1 MSVTSLFGQNLRLPV
16 IAAPMFLV
24 SGLELVQACCQAG
37 IVGSFPAANAR
48 TLEDLRDWLTQM
60 QAFQTAHP
68 EAAPYAMN
76 VILLD
81 KMNDRKAEELALAE
95 EFKVP
100 VLITSVGDPTEVV
113 QRAHAW
119 GGKVI
124 HDVVSIRHAQKAAQ
138 AKVDGLILVCGGAG
152 GHTGQLNPFAFV
164 PQIREFWDGL
174 LIVGGSISHGETVRA
189 VEILG
194 ADMAYIGSRFIAT
207 HESMASHEYKQI
219 LLDSQASDVVLSPVF
234 SGVPAHYLK
243 PSIARAG
250 LDPEQY
256 TVEDV
261 KIKNIKAWRDVWSAG
276 HGVGSIQDIIPVAQ
290 LVDRL
295 LQEYQSAIQQPAFG
309 TA

>member
-1 MSVTSLFGQNLRLPV
+1 MSVTTIFGQNLRLPV

-48 TLEDLRDWLTQM
+48 SLEDLRDWLVQM
-60 QAFQTAHP
+60 QIFQQAHP
-68 EAAPYAMN
+68 DAAPYAMN

-95 EFKVP
+95 EFQVP
-100 VLITSVGDPTEVV
+100 ILITSVGDPTEAV

-124 HDVVSIRHAQKAAQ
+124 HDVVSIRHAVKAAQ

-164 PQIREFWDGL
+164 PQIREFWQGL
-174 LIVGGSISHGETVRA
+174 LIVGGSVTHGQTVRA
-189 VEILG
+189 LEVLG
-194 ADMAYIGSRFIAT
+194 ADMSYIGSRFIAT
-207 HESMASHEYKQI
+207 EESMASHEYKQV
-219 LLDSQASDVVLSPVF
+219 LLDSQASDVVLSPLF

-243 PSIARAG
+243 ASIARAG

-256 TVEDV
+256 TAEEV

-276 HGVGSIQDIIPVAQ
+276 HGVGSITDVIPAAQ
-290 LVDRL
+290 LVERL
-295 LQEYQSAIQQPAFG
+295 AQEYQTALQRPAFSI
-309 TA
+309 

>member
-1 MSVTSLFGQNLRLPV
+1 MSVTTIFGQNLRLPV

-48 TLEDLRDWLTQM
+48 SLEDLRDWLVQM
-60 QAFQTAHP
+60 QIFQQAHP
-68 EAAPYAMN
+68 DAAPYAMN

-95 EFKVP
+95 EFQVP
-100 VLITSVGDPTEVV
+100 ILITSVGDPTEAV

-124 HDVVSIRHAQKAAQ
+124 HDVVSIRHAVKAAQ

-174 LIVGGSISHGETVRA
+174 LIVGGSVTHGQTVRA
-189 VEILG
+189 LEVLG
-194 ADMAYIGSRFIAT
+194 ADMSYIGSRFIAT
-207 HESMASHEYKQI
+207 EESMASHEYKQV
-219 LLDSQASDVVLSPVF
+219 LLDSQASDVVLSPLF

-243 PSIARAG
+243 ASIARAG

-256 TVEDV
+256 TAEEV

-276 HGVGSIQDIIPVAQ
+276 QGVGSIADVIPAAQ
-290 LVDRL
+290 LIERL
-295 LQEYQSAIQQPAFG
+295 AQEYQTALQRPAFSI
-309 TA
+309 

>member
-1 MSVTSLFGQNLRLPV
+1 MSVRSMFGSNLRLPV

-24 SGLELVQACCQAG
+24 SGLDLVQACCTAG

-48 TLEDLRDWLTQM
+48 TLDDLRDWLTQM
-60 QAFQTAHP
+60 QAFAQANP
-68 EAAPYAMN
+68 NAAPYAMN

-100 VLITSVGDPTEVV
+100 VLITSVGDPTETV

-124 HDVVSIRHAQKAAQ
+124 HDVVSIRHAKKAAA

-152 GHTGQLNPFAFV
+152 GHTGQMNPFAFIS
-164 PQIREFWDGL
+164 QIREFWDGL
-174 LIVGGSISHGETVRA
+174 LIVGGSVSNGQTVRA
-189 VEILG
+189 IEVMG

-207 HESMASHEYKQI
+207 TESMASDEYKAIVVQ
-219 LLDSQASDVVLSPVF
+219 SEASDVVLSPVF

-250 LDPEQY
+250 LDPDHY
-256 TVEDV
+256 TEDEV
-261 KIKNIKAWRDVWSAG
+261 KIKQIKAWRDVWSAG
-276 HGVGSIQDIIPVAQ
+276 HGVGSIHEVLSTADLI
-290 LVDRL
+290 DRL
-295 LQEYQSAIQQPAFG
+295 LIEYQSAAQRAVF
-309 TA
+309 

>member
-1 MSVTSLFGQNLRLPV
+1 MSARRLFGNNLRLPV

-24 SGLELVQACCQAG
+24 SGLDLVQACCVSG
-37 IVGSFPAANAR
+37 VVGSFPAANAR

-60 QAFQTAHP
+60 QAFMQAHP
-68 EAAPYAMN
+68 TAAPYAMN

-95 EFKVP
+95 EFQVP
-100 VLITSVGDPTEVV
+100 VLITSVGDPTETV

-124 HDVVSIRHAQKAAQ
+124 HDVVTIRHAKKAAQ

-152 GHTGQLNPFAFV
+152 GHTGQMNPFAFIS
-164 PQIREFWDGL
+164 QIREFWSGL
-174 LIVGGSISHGETVRA
+174 LIVGGAVSNGQTVRA
-189 VEILG
+189 IEVMG

-207 HESMASHEYKQI
+207 TESLAAADYKAI
-219 LLDSQASDVVLSPVF
+219 VLSSDASDVVLSAVF

-243 PSIARAG
+243 PSIALAG
-250 LDPEQY
+250 LDPDHY
-256 TVEDV
+256 TAEEV

-276 HGVGSIQDIIPVAQ
+276 HGVGSIHDVPSTAI
-290 LVDRL
+290 LVQRL
-295 LQEYQSAIQQPAFG
+295 YDEYQQATQRAVF
-309 TA
+309 

>member
-1 MSVTSLFGQNLRLPV
+1 MSVRQMFGQNLRLPV

-24 SGLELVQACCQAG
+24 SGLELVQACCQNG

-48 TLEDLRDWLTQM
+48 TLEDLRDWLSQM
-60 QAFQTAHP
+60 QAFSQSHP
-68 EAAPYAMN
+68 DAAPYAMN

-95 EFKVP
+95 EFQVP
-100 VLITSVGDPTEVV
+100 VLITSVGDPTDVV

-124 HDVVSIRHAQKAAQ
+124 HDVVSIRHAVKAAQ

-152 GHTGQLNPFAFV
+152 GHTGQLNPFAFI

-174 LIVGGSISHGETVRA
+174 LIVGGSVSHGQTVRA
-189 VEILG
+189 LEVLG
-194 ADMAYIGSRFIAT
+194 ADMAYMGSRFIAT
-207 HESMASHEYKQI
+207 DESMASAEYKQI

-256 TVEDV
+256 SAEEV

-276 HGVGSIQDIIPVAQ
+276 HGVGSIQDVIPTAA
-290 LVDRL
+290 LIARL
-295 LQEYQSAIQQPAFG
+295 TQEYHAALQRPVFEA
-309 TA
+309 

>member
-1 MSVTSLFGQNLRLPV
+1 MSVNSIFGQNLRLPV

-37 IVGSFPAANAR
+37 VVGSFPAANAR
-48 TLEDLRDWLTQM
+48 TLDDLREWLSQM
-60 QAFQTAHP
+60 QIFQKSHP
-68 EAAPYAMN
+68 DAAPYAMN

-100 VLITSVGDPTEVV
+100 VLITSVGDPTEAV

-124 HDVVSIRHAQKAAQ
+124 HDVVSIRHAVKAAQ

-152 GHTGQLNPFAFV
+152 GHTGQLNPFAFI
-164 PQIREFWDGL
+164 PQIREFWQGL
-174 LIVGGSISHGETVRA
+174 LIVGGSVSHGQTVRA
-189 VEILG
+189 LEVLG
-194 ADMAYIGSRFIAT
+194 AEMAYIGSRFIAT
-207 HESMASHEYKQI
+207 DESMASHEYKQV
-219 LLDSQASDVVLSPVF
+219 LLDSQASDVVLSPLF

-243 PSIARAG
+243 PSIVRAG

-256 TVEDV
+256 TAEDV

-276 HGVGSIQDIIPVAQ
+276 HGVGSIQDVIPVAQ
-290 LVDRL
+290 LIERL
-295 LQEYQSAIQQPAFG
+295 AQEYQTALQRPAFTG
-309 TA
+309 

>member
-1 MSVTSLFGQNLRLPV
+1 MSVRAMFGQNLRLPV

-37 IVGSFPAANAR
+37 VVGSFPAANAR
-48 TLEDLRDWLTQM
+48 TLDDLREWLSQM
-60 QAFQTAHP
+60 QAFSRAHP

-95 EFKVP
+95 EFQVP
-100 VLITSVGDPTEVV
+100 VLITSVGDPTEAV

-124 HDVVSIRHAQKAAQ
+124 HDVVSIRHAVKAAQ

-152 GHTGQLNPFAFV
+152 GHTGHLNPFAFI
-164 PQIREFWDGL
+164 PQIREFWQGL
-174 LIVGGSISHGETVRA
+174 LIVGGAVTHGQTVRA
-189 VEILG
+189 LEVLG

-207 HESMASHEYKQI
+207 TESMASQAYKQVLI
-219 LLDSQASDVVLSPVF
+219 DSQASDVVLSPIF

-243 PSIARAG
+243 PSIALAG
-250 LDPEQY
+250 LDPEHY
-256 TVEDV
+256 SAEDV

-276 HGVGSIQDIIPVAQ
+276 HGVGSIHDVISAAELIG
-290 LVDRL
+290 RL
-295 LQEYQSAIQQPAFG
+295 QQEYASATQRPTFN
-309 TA
+309 TP

>member
-1 MSVTSLFGQNLRLPV
+1 MSVRSMFGSNLRLPV

-24 SGLELVQACCQAG
+24 SGLDLVQACCSAG

-60 QAFQTAHP
+60 QAFAQANP
-68 EAAPYAMN
+68 NAAPYAMN

-100 VLITSVGDPTEVV
+100 VLITSVGDPTETV

-124 HDVVSIRHAQKAAQ
+124 HDVVSIRHAKKAAA

-152 GHTGQLNPFAFV
+152 GHTGQMNPFAFIS
-164 PQIREFWDGL
+164 QIREFWDGL
-174 LIVGGSISHGETVRA
+174 LIVGGSVSNGQTVRA
-189 VEILG
+189 IEVMG

-207 HESMASHEYKQI
+207 TESMASDEYKAIVVQ
-219 LLDSQASDVVLSPVF
+219 SEASDVVLSPIF

-250 LDPEQY
+250 LDPDHY
-256 TVEDV
+256 TEDEV
-261 KIKNIKAWRDVWSAG
+261 KIKQIKAWRDVWSAG
-276 HGVGSIQDIIPVAQ
+276 HGVGSIHEVLSTAD

-295 LQEYQSAIQQPAFG
+295 LIEYQSAAQRAVF
-309 TA
+309 

>member
-1 MSVTSLFGQNLRLPV
+1 MSVRSMFGSNLRLPV

-24 SGLELVQACCQAG
+24 SGLDLVQACCTAG

-48 TLEDLRDWLTQM
+48 TLDDLRDWLTQM
-60 QAFQTAHP
+60 QAFAQANP
-68 EAAPYAMN
+68 NAAPYAMN

-100 VLITSVGDPTEVV
+100 VLVTSVGDPTETV

-124 HDVVSIRHAQKAAQ
+124 HDVVSIRHAKKAAA

-152 GHTGQLNPFAFV
+152 GHTGQMNPFAFIS
-164 PQIREFWDGL
+164 QIREFWDGL
-174 LIVGGSISHGETVRA
+174 LIVGGSVSNGQTVRA
-189 VEILG
+189 IEVMG

-207 HESMASHEYKQI
+207 TESMASDEYKAIVVQ
-219 LLDSQASDVVLSPVF
+219 SEASDVVLSPVF

-250 LDPEQY
+250 LDPDHY
-256 TVEDV
+256 TEDEV
-261 KIKNIKAWRDVWSAG
+261 KIKQIKAWRDVWSAG
-276 HGVGSIQDIIPVAQ
+276 HGVGSIHEVLSTAD

-295 LQEYQSAIQQPAFG
+295 LIEYQSAAQRAVF
-309 TA
+309 

>member
-1 MSVTSLFGQNLRLPV
+1 MSVTRIFGQNLRLPV

-48 TLEDLRDWLTQM
+48 SLEDLRDWLVQM
-60 QAFQTAHP
+60 QIFQQAHP
-68 EAAPYAMN
+68 DAAPYAMN

-95 EFKVP
+95 EFQVP
-100 VLITSVGDPTEVV
+100 ILITSVGDPTEAV

-124 HDVVSIRHAQKAAQ
+124 HDVVSIRHAVKAAQ

-174 LIVGGSISHGETVRA
+174 LIVGGSVTHGQTVRA
-189 VEILG
+189 LEVLG
-194 ADMAYIGSRFIAT
+194 ADMSYIGSRFIAT
-207 HESMASHEYKQI
+207 EESMASHEYKQV
-219 LLDSQASDVVLSPVF
+219 LLDSQASDVVLSPLF

-243 PSIARAG
+243 ASIARAG

-256 TVEDV
+256 TAEEV

-276 HGVGSIQDIIPVAQ
+276 HGVGSITDVIPAAQ
-290 LVDRL
+290 LVERL
-295 LQEYQSAIQQPAFG
+295 AQEYQTALQRPAFSV
-309 TA
+309 

>member
-1 MSVTSLFGQNLRLPV
+1 MSVTTIFGQNLRLPV

-48 TLEDLRDWLTQM
+48 SLEDLRDWLVQM
-60 QAFQTAHP
+60 QIFQQAHP
-68 EAAPYAMN
+68 DAAPYAMN

-95 EFKVP
+95 EFQVP
-100 VLITSVGDPTEVV
+100 ILITSVGDPTEAV

-124 HDVVSIRHAQKAAQ
+124 HDVVSIRHAVKAAQ

-174 LIVGGSISHGETVRA
+174 LIVGGSVTHGQTVRA
-189 VEILG
+189 LEVLG
-194 ADMAYIGSRFIAT
+194 ADMSYIGSRFIAT
-207 HESMASHEYKQI
+207 EESMASHEYKQV
-219 LLDSQASDVVLSPVF
+219 LLDSQASDVVLSPLF

-243 PSIARAG
+243 ASIARAG

-256 TVEDV
+256 TAEEV

-276 HGVGSIQDIIPVAQ
+276 QGVGSIADVIPAAQ
-290 LVDRL
+290 LVERL
-295 LQEYQSAIQQPAFG
+295 AQEYQTALQRPAFSI
-309 TA
+309 

>member
-1 MSVTSLFGQNLRLPV
+1 MSVRSMFGSNLRLPV

-24 SGLELVQACCQAG
+24 SGLDLVQACCTAG

-48 TLEDLRDWLTQM
+48 TLDELRDWLTQM
-60 QAFQTAHP
+60 QAFAQANP
-68 EAAPYAMN
+68 NAAPYAMN

-100 VLITSVGDPTEVV
+100 VLITSVGDPTETV

-119 GGKVI
+119 SGKVI
-124 HDVVSIRHAQKAAQ
+124 HDVVSIRHAKKAAA

-152 GHTGQLNPFAFV
+152 GHTGQMNPFAFIS
-164 PQIREFWDGL
+164 QIREFWDGL
-174 LIVGGSISHGETVRA
+174 LIVGGSVSNGQTVRA
-189 VEILG
+189 IEVMG

-207 HESMASHEYKQI
+207 TESMASDEYKAIVVQ
-219 LLDSQASDVVLSPVF
+219 SEASDVVLSPVF

-250 LDPEQY
+250 LDPDHY
-256 TVEDV
+256 TEDEV
-261 KIKNIKAWRDVWSAG
+261 KIKQIKAWRDVWSAG
-276 HGVGSIQDIIPVAQ
+276 HGVGSIHEVLSTAD

-295 LQEYQSAIQQPAFG
+295 LIEYQSAAQRAVF
-309 TA
+309 

>member
-1 MSVTSLFGQNLRLPV
+1 MAVQDMFGQNLRLPV

-37 IVGSFPAANAR
+37 VVGSFPAANAR
-48 TLEDLRDWLTQM
+48 TLEDLRDWLSQM
-60 QAFQTAHP
+60 QAFQQSHP
-68 EAAPYAMN
+68 NAAPYAMN

-100 VLITSVGDPTEVV
+100 VLITSVGDPTEAV

-119 GGKVI
+119 GGKVV
-124 HDVVSIRHAQKAAQ
+124 HDVVSIRHAVKAAQ

-174 LIVGGSISHGETVRA
+174 LIVGGSVTHGQTVRA
-189 VEILG
+189 LEVLG

-207 HESMASHEYKQI
+207 TESMASQEYKQI

-256 TVEDV
+256 SAEEV

-276 HGVGSIQDIIPVAQ
+276 HGVGSIQDVIPAAD
-290 LVDRL
+290 LVERL
-295 LQEYQSAIQQPAFG
+295 AQEYQSAVQRPVFG
-309 TA
+309 T

>member
-1 MSVTSLFGQNLRLPV
+1 MSVTTIFGQNLRLPV

-48 TLEDLRDWLTQM
+48 SLEDLRDWLVQM
-60 QAFQTAHP
+60 QIFQQAHP
-68 EAAPYAMN
+68 DAAPYAMN

-95 EFKVP
+95 EFQVP
-100 VLITSVGDPTEVV
+100 ILITSVGDPTEAV

-124 HDVVSIRHAQKAAQ
+124 HDVVSIRHAVKAAQ

-174 LIVGGSISHGETVRA
+174 LIVGGSVTHGQTVRA
-189 VEILG
+189 LEVLG
-194 ADMAYIGSRFIAT
+194 ADMSYIGSRFIAT
-207 HESMASHEYKQI
+207 EESMASHEYKQV
-219 LLDSQASDVVLSPVF
+219 LLDSQASDVVLSPLF

-243 PSIARAG
+243 ASIARAG

-256 TVEDV
+256 TAEEV

-276 HGVGSIQDIIPVAQ
+276 HGVGSIADVIPAAQ
-290 LVDRL
+290 LVERL
-295 LQEYQSAIQQPAFG
+295 AQEYQTALQRPAFSI
-309 TA
+309 

>member
-1 MSVTSLFGQNLRLPV
+1 MSVTTIFGQNLRLPV

-48 TLEDLRDWLTQM
+48 SLEDLRDWLVQM
-60 QAFQTAHP
+60 QIFQQAHP
-68 EAAPYAMN
+68 DAAPYAMN

-95 EFKVP
+95 EFQVP
-100 VLITSVGDPTEVV
+100 ILITSVGDPTEAV

-124 HDVVSIRHAQKAAQ
+124 HDVVSIRHAVKAAQ

-174 LIVGGSISHGETVRA
+174 LIVGGSVTHGQTVRA
-189 VEILG
+189 LEVLG
-194 ADMAYIGSRFIAT
+194 ADMSYIGSRFIAT
-207 HESMASHEYKQI
+207 EESMASHEYKQV
-219 LLDSQASDVVLSPVF
+219 LLDSQASDVVLSPLF

-243 PSIARAG
+243 ASIARAG

-256 TVEDV
+256 TAEEV

-276 HGVGSIQDIIPVAQ
+276 QGVGSITDVIPAAQ
-290 LVDRL
+290 LVERL
-295 LQEYQSAIQQPAFG
+295 AQEYQTALQRPAFSV
-309 TA
+309 

>member
-1 MSVTSLFGQNLRLPV
+1 MSVRSMFGSNLRLPV

-24 SGLELVQACCQAG
+24 SGLDLVQACCTAG

-60 QAFQTAHP
+60 QAFAQANP
-68 EAAPYAMN
+68 NAAPYAMN

-100 VLITSVGDPTEVV
+100 VLITSVGDPTETV

-124 HDVVSIRHAQKAAQ
+124 HDVVSIRHAKKAAA

-152 GHTGQLNPFAFV
+152 GHTGQMNPFAFIS
-164 PQIREFWDGL
+164 QIREFWDGL
-174 LIVGGSISHGETVRA
+174 LIVGGSVSNGQTVRA
-189 VEILG
+189 IEVMG

-207 HESMASHEYKQI
+207 TESMASDEYKAIVVQ
-219 LLDSQASDVVLSPVF
+219 SEASDVVLSPIF

-250 LDPEQY
+250 LDPDHY
-256 TVEDV
+256 TEDEV
-261 KIKNIKAWRDVWSAG
+261 KIKQIKAWRDVWSAG
-276 HGVGSIQDIIPVAQ
+276 HGVGSIHEVLSTAD

-295 LQEYQSAIQQPAFG
+295 LIEYQSAAQRAVF
-309 TA
+309 

>member
-1 MSVTSLFGQNLRLPV
+1 MSVTTIFGQNLRLPV

-48 TLEDLRDWLTQM
+48 SLEDLRDWLVQM
-60 QAFQTAHP
+60 QIFQQAHP
-68 EAAPYAMN
+68 DAAPYAMN

-95 EFKVP
+95 EFQVP
-100 VLITSVGDPTEVV
+100 ILITSVGDPTEAV

-124 HDVVSIRHAQKAAQ
+124 HDVVSIRHAVKAAQ

-174 LIVGGSISHGETVRA
+174 LIVGGSVTHGQTVRA
-189 VEILG
+189 LEVLG
-194 ADMAYIGSRFIAT
+194 ADMSYIGSRFIAT
-207 HESMASHEYKQI
+207 EESMASHEYKQV
-219 LLDSQASDVVLSPVF
+219 LLDSQASDVVLSQLF

-243 PSIARAG
+243 ASIARAG

-256 TVEDV
+256 TAEEV

-276 HGVGSIQDIIPVAQ
+276 HGVGSITDVIPAAQ
-290 LVDRL
+290 LVERL
-295 LQEYQSAIQQPAFG
+295 AQEYQTALQRPAFSV
-309 TA
+309 

>member
-1 MSVTSLFGQNLRLPV
+1 MSVRAMFGQNLRLPI

-24 SGLELVQACCQAG
+24 SGLDLVQACCQAG

-48 TLEDLRDWLTQM
+48 TLDDLRNWLSQM
-60 QAFQTAHP
+60 QVFQQAHP
-68 EAAPYAMN
+68 DAAPYAMN

-95 EFKVP
+95 EFQVP
-100 VLITSVGDPTEVV
+100 VLITSVGDPTEAV

-124 HDVVSIRHAQKAAQ
+124 HDVVSIRHAVKAAQ

-174 LIVGGSISHGETVRA
+174 LIVGGSVTHGQTVRA
-189 VEILG
+189 LEVLG

-207 HESMASHEYKQI
+207 DESMASQAYKQV

-243 PSIARAG
+243 PSIALAG
-250 LDPEQY
+250 LDPEHY
-256 TVEDV
+256 TAEDV

-276 HGVGSIQDIIPVAQ
+276 HGVGSIQDVIPAAD
-290 LVDRL
+290 LVERL
-295 LQEYQSAIQQPAFG
+295 AQEYQSALQRPVFG
-309 TA
+309 A

>member
-1 MSVTSLFGQNLRLPV
+1 MSVRSMFGSNLRLPV

-24 SGLELVQACCQAG
+24 SGLDLVQACCSAG

-48 TLEDLRDWLTQM
+48 TLDELRDWLTQM
-60 QAFQTAHP
+60 QAFAQANP
-68 EAAPYAMN
+68 NAAPYAMN

-95 EFKVP
+95 AFKVP
-100 VLITSVGDPTEVV
+100 VLITSVGDPTETV

-124 HDVVSIRHAQKAAQ
+124 HDVVSIRHAQKAAA

-152 GHTGQLNPFAFV
+152 GHTGQMNPFAFMS
-164 PQIREFWDGL
+164 QIREFWHGL
-174 LIVGGSISHGETVRA
+174 LIVGGSVSNGQTVRA
-189 VEILG
+189 IEVMG

-207 HESMASHEYKQI
+207 TESMASNDYKQI
-219 LLDSQASDVVLSPVF
+219 VIDSNASDVVLSAVF

-250 LDPEQY
+250 LDPEHY
-256 TVEDV
+256 TKDEVHA
-261 KIKNIKAWRDVWSAG
+261 KQIKAWRDVWSAG
-276 HGVGSIQDIIPVAQ
+276 HGVGSIHDVLPTAQ

-295 LQEYQSAIQQPAFG
+295 YEEYQQATQRLVF
-309 TA
+309 

>member
-1 MSVTSLFGQNLRLPV
+1 MSARRLFGNNLRLPV

-24 SGLELVQACCQAG
+24 SGLDLVQACCVSG
-37 IVGSFPAANAR
+37 VVGSFPAANAR

-60 QAFQTAHP
+60 QAFMQAHP
-68 EAAPYAMN
+68 TAAPYAMN

-95 EFKVP
+95 EFQVP
-100 VLITSVGDPTEVV
+100 ILITSVGDPTETV

-124 HDVVSIRHAQKAAQ
+124 HDVVTIRHAKKAAQ

-152 GHTGQLNPFAFV
+152 GHTGQMNPFAFIS
-164 PQIREFWDGL
+164 QIREFWSGL
-174 LIVGGSISHGETVRA
+174 LIVGGAVSNGQTVRA
-189 VEILG
+189 IEVMG

-207 HESMASHEYKQI
+207 TESMAAADYKAMV
-219 LLDSQASDVVLSPVF
+219 LSSEASDVVLSAVF

-243 PSIARAG
+243 PSIALAG
-250 LDPEQY
+250 LDPDHY
-256 TVEDV
+256 TADEV

-276 HGVGSIQDIIPVAQ
+276 HGVGSIHDVPSTAT
-290 LVDRL
+290 LVQRL
-295 LQEYQSAIQQPAFG
+295 SDEYQQATQHAVF
-309 TA
+309 

>member
-1 MSVTSLFGQNLRLPV
+1 MAVQNMFGQNLRLPV

-37 IVGSFPAANAR
+37 VVGSFPAANAR
-48 TLEDLRDWLTQM
+48 TLEDLRDWLSQM
-60 QAFQTAHP
+60 QAFQQSHP
-68 EAAPYAMN
+68 NAAPYAMN

-100 VLITSVGDPTEVV
+100 VLITSVGDPTEAV

-119 GGKVI
+119 GGKVV
-124 HDVVSIRHAQKAAQ
+124 HDVVSIRHAVKAAQ

-174 LIVGGSISHGETVRA
+174 LIVGGSVTHGQTVRA
-189 VEILG
+189 LEVLG

-207 HESMASHEYKQI
+207 TESMASQEYKQI

-250 LDPEQY
+250 LDPEKY
-256 TVEDV
+256 SAEEV

-276 HGVGSIQDIIPVAQ
+276 HGVGSIQDVIPAAD
-290 LVDRL
+290 LVERL
-295 LQEYQSAIQQPAFG
+295 AQEYQSAVQRPVFG
-309 TA
+309 A

>member
-1 MSVTSLFGQNLRLPV
+1 MSVRSMFGSNLRLPV

-24 SGLELVQACCQAG
+24 SGLDLVQACCTAG

-48 TLEDLRDWLTQM
+48 TLDELRDWLTQM
-60 QAFQTAHP
+60 QAFAQANP
-68 EAAPYAMN
+68 NAAPYAMN

-100 VLITSVGDPTEVV
+100 VLITSVGDPTETV

-124 HDVVSIRHAQKAAQ
+124 HDVVSIRHAKKAAA

-152 GHTGQLNPFAFV
+152 GHTGQMNPFAFIS
-164 PQIREFWDGL
+164 QIREFWDGL
-174 LIVGGSISHGETVRA
+174 LIVGGSVSNGQTVRA
-189 VEILG
+189 IEVMG

-207 HESMASHEYKQI
+207 TESMASDEYKAIVVQ
-219 LLDSQASDVVLSPVF
+219 SEASDVVLSPVF

-250 LDPEQY
+250 LDPDHY
-256 TVEDV
+256 TEDEV
-261 KIKNIKAWRDVWSAG
+261 KIKQIKAWRDVWSAG
-276 HGVGSIQDIIPVAQ
+276 HGVGSIHEVLGTAA

-295 LQEYQSAIQQPAFG
+295 LVEYQLSAQRPVF
-309 TA
+309 

>member
-1 MSVTSLFGQNLRLPV
+1 MSVRSMFGSNLRLPV

-24 SGLELVQACCQAG
+24 SGLDLVQACCSAG

-48 TLEDLRDWLTQM
+48 TLDELRDWLTQM
-60 QAFQTAHP
+60 QAFAQANP
-68 EAAPYAMN
+68 NAAPYAMN

-100 VLITSVGDPTEVV
+100 VLVTSVGDPTETV

-124 HDVVSIRHAQKAAQ
+124 HDVVSIRHAKKAAA

-152 GHTGQLNPFAFV
+152 GHTGQMNPFAFIS
-164 PQIREFWDGL
+164 QIREFWDGL
-174 LIVGGSISHGETVRA
+174 LIVGGSVSNGQTVRA
-189 VEILG
+189 IEVMG

-207 HESMASHEYKQI
+207 TESMASDEYKAIVVQ
-219 LLDSQASDVVLSPVF
+219 SEASDVVLSPVF

-250 LDPEQY
+250 LDPDHY
-256 TVEDV
+256 TEDEV
-261 KIKNIKAWRDVWSAG
+261 KIKQIKAWRDVWSAG
-276 HGVGSIQDIIPVAQ
+276 HGVGSIHEVLSTADLI
-290 LVDRL
+290 DRL
-295 LQEYQSAIQQPAFG
+295 LIEYQSAAQRAVF
-309 TA
+309 

>member
-1 MSVTSLFGQNLRLPV
+1 MSVRSMFGSNLRLPV

-24 SGLELVQACCQAG
+24 SGLDLVQACCTAG

-48 TLEDLRDWLTQM
+48 TLDELRDWLTQM
-60 QAFQTAHP
+60 QAFAKANP
-68 EAAPYAMN
+68 NAAPYAMN

-100 VLITSVGDPTEVV
+100 VLITSVGDPTETV

-124 HDVVSIRHAQKAAQ
+124 HDVVSIRHAKKAAA

-152 GHTGQLNPFAFV
+152 GHTGQMNPFAFIS
-164 PQIREFWDGL
+164 QIREFWDGL
-174 LIVGGSISHGETVRA
+174 LIVGGSVSNGQTVRA
-189 VEILG
+189 IEVMG

-207 HESMASHEYKQI
+207 IESMASEEYKAIVVQ
-219 LLDSQASDVVLSPVF
+219 SEASDVVLSPVF

-250 LDPEQY
+250 LDPDHY
-256 TVEDV
+256 TEDEV
-261 KIKNIKAWRDVWSAG
+261 KIKQIKAWRDVWSAG
-276 HGVGSIQDIIPVAQ
+276 HGVGSIHEVLGTAD

-295 LQEYQSAIQQPAFG
+295 LIEYQSAAQRAAF
-309 TA
+309 

>member
-1 MSVTSLFGQNLRLPV
+1 MSVRSMFGSNLRLPV

-24 SGLELVQACCQAG
+24 SGLDLVQACCTAG

-48 TLEDLRDWLTQM
+48 TLDELRDWLTQM
-60 QAFQTAHP
+60 QAFAQANP
-68 EAAPYAMN
+68 NAAPYAMN

-100 VLITSVGDPTEVV
+100 VLITSVGDPTETV

-124 HDVVSIRHAQKAAQ
+124 HDVVSIRHAKKAAA

-152 GHTGQLNPFAFV
+152 GHTGQMNPFAFIS
-164 PQIREFWDGL
+164 QIREFWDGL
-174 LIVGGSISHGETVRA
+174 LIVGGSVSNGQTVRA
-189 VEILG
+189 IEVMG

-207 HESMASHEYKQI
+207 TESMASDEYKAIVVQ
-219 LLDSQASDVVLSPVF
+219 SEASDVVLSPVF

-250 LDPEQY
+250 LDPDHY
-256 TVEDV
+256 TEDEV
-261 KIKNIKAWRDVWSAG
+261 KIKQIKAWRDVWSAG
-276 HGVGSIQDIIPVAQ
+276 HGVGSIHEVLSTADLI
-290 LVDRL
+290 DRL
-295 LQEYQSAIQQPAFG
+295 LIEYQSAAQRAVF
-309 TA
+309 

>member
-1 MSVTSLFGQNLRLPV
+1 MAVQDMFGQNLRLPV

-37 IVGSFPAANAR
+37 VVGSFPAANAR
-48 TLEDLRDWLTQM
+48 TLEDLRDWLSQM
-60 QAFQTAHP
+60 QAFQQSHP
-68 EAAPYAMN
+68 NAAPYAMN

-100 VLITSVGDPTEVV
+100 VLITSVGDPTEAV

-119 GGKVI
+119 GGKVV
-124 HDVVSIRHAQKAAQ
+124 HDVVSIRHAVKAAQ

-174 LIVGGSISHGETVRA
+174 LIVGGSVTHGQTVRA
-189 VEILG
+189 LEVLG

-207 HESMASHEYKQI
+207 TESMASQEYKQI

-256 TVEDV
+256 SAEEV

-276 HGVGSIQDIIPVAQ
+276 HGVGSIQDVIPAAD
-290 LVDRL
+290 LVERL
-295 LQEYQSAIQQPAFG
+295 AQEYQSAVQRTVFG
-309 TA
+309 A

>member
-1 MSVTSLFGQNLRLPV
+1 MSVTTIFGQNLRLPV

-48 TLEDLRDWLTQM
+48 SLEDLRDWLVQM
-60 QAFQTAHP
+60 QIFQQAHP
-68 EAAPYAMN
+68 DAAPYAMN

-95 EFKVP
+95 EFQVP
-100 VLITSVGDPTEVV
+100 ILITSVGDPTEAV

-124 HDVVSIRHAQKAAQ
+124 HDVVSIRHAVKAAQ

-174 LIVGGSISHGETVRA
+174 LIVGGSVTHGQTVRA
-189 VEILG
+189 LEVLG
-194 ADMAYIGSRFIAT
+194 ADMSYIGSRFIAT
-207 HESMASHEYKQI
+207 EESMASHEYKQV
-219 LLDSQASDVVLSPVF
+219 LLDSQASDVVLSPLF

-243 PSIARAG
+243 ASIARAG

-256 TVEDV
+256 TAEEV

-276 HGVGSIQDIIPVAQ
+276 HGVGSIADVIPAAQ
-290 LVDRL
+290 LVERL
-295 LQEYQSAIQQPAFG
+295 AQEYQTALQRPAFSV
-309 TA
+309 

>member
-1 MSVTSLFGQNLRLPV
+1 MSVRSMFGSNLRLPV

-24 SGLELVQACCQAG
+24 SGLDLVQACCTAG

-48 TLEDLRDWLTQM
+48 TLDELRDWLTQM
-60 QAFQTAHP
+60 QAFAQANP
-68 EAAPYAMN
+68 NAAPYAMN

-100 VLITSVGDPTEVV
+100 VLVTSVGDPTETV

-124 HDVVSIRHAQKAAQ
+124 HDVVSIRHAKKAAA

-152 GHTGQLNPFAFV
+152 GHTGQMNPFAFIS
-164 PQIREFWDGL
+164 QIREFWDGL
-174 LIVGGSISHGETVRA
+174 LIVGGSVSNGQTVRA
-189 VEILG
+189 IEVMG

-207 HESMASHEYKQI
+207 TESMASDEYKAIVVQ
-219 LLDSQASDVVLSPVF
+219 SEASDVVLSPIF

-250 LDPEQY
+250 LDPDHY
-256 TVEDV
+256 TEDEV
-261 KIKNIKAWRDVWSAG
+261 KIKQIKAWRDVWSAG
-276 HGVGSIQDIIPVAQ
+276 HGVGSIHEVLSTAD

-295 LQEYQSAIQQPAFG
+295 LIEYQSAAQRAVF
-309 TA
+309 

>member
-1 MSVTSLFGQNLRLPV
+1 MSVTTIFGQNLRLPV

-48 TLEDLRDWLTQM
+48 SLEDLRDWLVQM
-60 QAFQTAHP
+60 QIFQQAHP
-68 EAAPYAMN
+68 DAAPYAMN

-95 EFKVP
+95 EFQVP
-100 VLITSVGDPTEVV
+100 ILITSVGDPTEAV

-124 HDVVSIRHAQKAAQ
+124 HDVVSIRHAVKAAQ

-174 LIVGGSISHGETVRA
+174 LIVGGSVTHGQTVRA
-189 VEILG
+189 LEVLG
-194 ADMAYIGSRFIAT
+194 ADMSYIGSRFIAT
-207 HESMASHEYKQI
+207 EESMASHEYKQV
-219 LLDSQASDVVLSPVF
+219 LLDSQASDVVLSPLF

-243 PSIARAG
+243 ASIARAG

-256 TVEDV
+256 TAEEV

-276 HGVGSIQDIIPVAQ
+276 HGVGSITDVIPAAQ
-290 LVDRL
+290 LVERL
-295 LQEYQSAIQQPAFG
+295 AQEYQTALQRPAFSI
-309 TA
+309 